1 MWLCGYF
8 GLLLLHT
15 FEKKTVVHMSLFVM
29 LLEQT
34 GFTKSETGLVNRN
47 APLIMTL
54 GGWIAVLGTHAT
66 RMSITFT

>member
-1 MWLCGYF
+1 
-8 GLLLLHT
+8 
-15 FEKKTVVHMSLFVM
+15 MSLFVV

>member
-1 MWLCGYF
+1 
-8 GLLLLHT
+8 
-15 FEKKTVVHMSLFVM
+15 MSLFVM

-47 APLIMTL
+47 DPLIMTL

-66 RMSITFT
+66 RMPITFT